1 MASMLGPPFSNKAR
15 IQPNEASELVSL
27 KPVTL
32 KPTAAWI
39 SSPET
44 PKKAKNL
51 RDLQSTE
58 ETCNGNCS
66 RKENRLAFFIFRL
79 QHEA

>member
-15 IQPNEASELVSL
+15 IQPNEASELISLNLSL
-27 KPVTL
+27 KPT
-32 KPTAAWI
+32 TAWI
-39 SSPET
+39 SSPEK
-44 PKKAKNL
+44 PEKAKNL

-66 RKENRLAFFIFRL
+66 RKEIRLVFFIFRL